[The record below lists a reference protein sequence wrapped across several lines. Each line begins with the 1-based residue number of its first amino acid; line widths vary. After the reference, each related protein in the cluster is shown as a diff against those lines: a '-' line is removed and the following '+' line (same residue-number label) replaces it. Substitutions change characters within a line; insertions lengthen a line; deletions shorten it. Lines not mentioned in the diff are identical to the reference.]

1 MAEFNEENIQ
11 NNDDFL
17 NIQELLI
24 MCLSKWKWFA
34 LSLVLALC
42 CAVLYVL
49 RTPPVYTRS
58 ASILIKEEG
67 KGSGSLA
74 GELSSF
80 ADMGMFSSG
89 INVYNELITIQS
101 PALMWEVVKR
111 LRLDVRYSEEGT
123 FHDNTLYGESLPV
136 RVNFLDPDTRGSFEI
151 NVKADGNA
159 SLTAF
164 ILEGE
169 KVQGNVKGNVG
180 DTLSTPLGNLTI
192 EYADAWKGE
201 EVNVKV
207 SRTSVF
213 AAATGCSN
221 AFSASLNNKNATVI
235 DMSYDDVSTR
245 RAEDILNTLIAV
257 YNENWVKDKNQIA
270 VSTSRFIDER
280 LKVIEQ
286 ELGDVDSDISSY
298 KSEHLIPDIA
308 AATGM

>member
-151 NVKADGNA
+151 NVNADGNA

-180 DTLSTPLGNLTI
+180 RVRRCLERGGGQCESKPNISLRGRHRLLQCILGI
-192 EYADAWKGE
+192 SE
-201 EVNVKV
+201 
-207 SRTSVF
+207 
-213 AAATGCSN
+213 
-221 AFSASLNNKNATVI
+221 
-235 DMSYDDVSTR
+235 
-245 RAEDILNTLIAV
+245 
-257 YNENWVKDKNQIA
+257 QQ
-270 VSTSRFIDER
+270 ER
-280 LKVIEQ
+280 HRHRH
-286 ELGDVDSDISSY
+286 EL
-298 KSEHLIPDIA
+298 
-308 AATGM
+308 

>member
-136 RVNFLDPDTRGSFEI
+136 RVNFLDQIGR
-151 NVKADGNA
+151 A
-159 SLTAF
+159 SC
-164 ILEGE
+164 
-169 KVQGNVKGNVG
+169 
-180 DTLSTPLGNLTI
+180 
-192 EYADAWKGE
+192 
-201 EVNVKV
+201 
-207 SRTSVF
+207 R
-213 AAATGCSN
+213 
-221 AFSASLNNKNATVI
+221 
-235 DMSYDDVSTR
+235 
-245 RAEDILNTLIAV
+245 
-257 YNENWVKDKNQIA
+257 
-270 VSTSRFIDER
+270 ER
-280 LKVIEQ
+280 V
-286 ELGDVDSDISSY
+286 
-298 KSEHLIPDIA
+298 
-308 AATGM
+308 